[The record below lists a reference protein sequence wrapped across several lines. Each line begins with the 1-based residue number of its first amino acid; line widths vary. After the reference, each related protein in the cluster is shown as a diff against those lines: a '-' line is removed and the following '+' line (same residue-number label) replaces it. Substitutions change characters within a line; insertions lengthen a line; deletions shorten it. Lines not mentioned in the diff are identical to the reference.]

1 MGTAEMIAASALVV
15 VLLLAFKVL
24 SMQRQLHTLQNQL
37 QTLLTREPNMTSSAK
52 VDLRSKDYSTGSP
65 SSGAF
70 SLSLGLQAELTSL
83 VQNGQSIRAIKKL
96 REATGLSLGEAKRMV
111 DQLDSQN
118 KR

>member
-15 VLLLAFKVL
+15 VLLLTFKVL
-24 SMQRQLHTLQNQL
+24 SMQKQLHTLQNQL
-37 QTLLTREPNMTSSAK
+37 QTLLTREPNTTSSTK
-52 VDLRSKDYSTGSP
+52 VDLQSKNFSNGSP

-70 SLSLGLQAELTSL
+70 SLSIGLQAELTSL

-111 DQLDSQN
+111 DQLDTRS
-118 KR
+118 